1 MTRTNEALARVW
13 RATFTRDRVTTAAE
27 LLGASAIVAG
37 CFTLFGLGIALLAL
51 GVALLA
57 IGFLAGAA

>member
-1 MTRTNEALARVW
+1 
-13 RATFTRDRVTTAAE
+13 VTTASE

-37 CFTLFGLGIALLAL
+37 CFTLFGLGVALLAL